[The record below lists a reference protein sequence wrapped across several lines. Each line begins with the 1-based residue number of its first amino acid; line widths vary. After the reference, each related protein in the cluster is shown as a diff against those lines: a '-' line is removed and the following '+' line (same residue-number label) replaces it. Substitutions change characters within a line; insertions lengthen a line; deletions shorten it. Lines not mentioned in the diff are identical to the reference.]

1 MPRWLTFDSRTATRL
16 RQQLKGEQ
24 VFEHGSSD
32 AVDYAVNLQRSTV
45 AVLPTEVPGQ
55 AAVVVIRPVAV
66 PRSVIAAP
74 QKPREVKV
82 VTLQPEGKYHPGG
95 ILGLRDE
102 PVFEDENPV
111 QTKKKN
117 WWQRFWDES

>member
-1 MPRWLTFDSRTATRL
+1 MPRWLTFDSQTASRL

-32 AVDYAVNLQRSTV
+32 AVDYAVNVQRSTV

-55 AAVVVIRPVAV
+55 AAVAVIRPVV
-66 PRSVIAAP
+66 IPRSVVAVP
-74 QKPREVKV
+74 QKPREIKV
-82 VTLQPEGKYHPGG
+82 VAPEAEGRYQAGG

-102 PVFEDENPV
+102 PLYEDDSPV
-111 QTKKKN
+111 QKKKN